1 MNQFGRVEAYKM
13 RINNGNEALKEANY
27 KLAHDEFVAAA
38 EICKDLYLE
47 TKNSYY
53 FKLTNDLLEIAKTKC
68 CKPEAK
74 VNASSTAKA
83 DESGESPFKPTKV
96 KELVS
101 FDDVAGLEDVKKQ
114 VRVKVKKVLDN
125 PKMAEYYGIDSNVSI
140 LLYGPPGNGKTMIAK
155 AIAHEI
161 DSVFFNISCADIRS
175 KYIGDSSKNIQALFK
190 EARKHKRAT
199 IFFDE
204 FESIASKRDSEFA
217 HPEDGTVVDE
227 LLKQMDGIV
236 DKGENE
242 TLLLIAAT
250 NVPWSIDSALLRG
263 GRFGTQIYVG
273 IPDEKARIFMIKKA
287 LKNVKLA
294 DDLSVEMMSQILEG
308 YGGGD
313 ITHIVKSALV
323 NLFER
328 SDHEGQY
335 PLSSDDFEAALK
347 NARKSASKELLQQ
360 FEDFRNNY

>member
-13 RINNGNEALKEANY
+13 RINNGNEFLKDGDY
-27 KLAHDEFVAAA
+27 KHAHDEFVAAA

-47 TKNSYY
+47 TKNAYY

-68 CKPEAK
+68 CKPEATVDNTGK
-74 VNASSTAKA
+74 TKS
-83 DESGESPFKPTKV
+83 EEREEPLFKPTKV

-101 FDDVAGLEDVKKQ
+101 FDDVAGLDDVKKQ

-125 PKMAEYYGIDSNVSI
+125 PKMAEFYGIDSNVSI

-155 AIAHEI
+155 AISHEI
-161 DSVFFNISCADIRS
+161 DSVFFSISCADIRS
-175 KYIGDSSKNIQALFK
+175 KYIGDSSKNIASLFK

-204 FESIASKRDSEFA
+204 FEAIASRRDSESA
-217 HPEDGTVVDE
+217 HPEDGTIVDE
-227 LLKQMDGIV
+227 LLKQMDGII

-250 NVPWSIDSALLRG
+250 NVPWQIDPALLRG

-273 IPDEKARIFMIKKA
+273 IPDEPARKFMIKKA
-287 LKNVKLA
+287 LKNVKLS
-294 DDLSVEMMSQILEG
+294 DDLSVDMMSQILDG

-328 SDHEGQY
+328 SDFEGQY
-335 PLSSDDFEAALK
+335 PLSPDDFEEALK

>member
-1 MNQFGRVEAYKM
+1 MNQYGRVEAYKM
-13 RINNGNEALKEANY
+13 RINNGNEFLKSGDY
-27 KLAHDEFVAAA
+27 RHAHDEFVVAA

-47 TKNSYY
+47 TKNPYY

-74 VNASSTAKA
+74 VNATQTKKE
-83 DESGESPFKPTKV
+83 DEEPLFKPTKV
-96 KELVS
+96 QELVS
-101 FDDVAGLEDVKKQ
+101 FDDVAGLDDVKKQ
-114 VRVKVKKVLDN
+114 VKVKVKKVLDN

-161 DSVFFNISCADIRS
+161 DSVFFSVSCADIRS
-175 KYIGDSSKNIQALFK
+175 KYIGDSSKNIAALFK

-204 FESIASKRDSEFA
+204 FEAIASRRDSENA

-236 DKGENE
+236 DKGNNE

-250 NVPWSIDSALLRG
+250 NVPWQIDPALLRG

-273 IPDEKARIFMIKKA
+273 IPDEPARKFMIKKA
-287 LKNVKLA
+287 LKNVKLSE
-294 DDLSVEMMSQILEG
+294 DLSLDMMCQILEG

-313 ITHIVKSALV
+313 ITHIVKSSLV

-328 SDHEGQY
+328 SDFEGQY
-335 PLSSDDFEAALK
+335 PLSPEDFEEALK
-347 NARKSASKELLQQ
+347 TARKSASKELLKQ
-360 FEDFRNNY
+360 FDDFRKNN